1 MEGVLL
7 FNIFLLYISP
17 FNISL
22 LYISLFNIFSSFVFN
37 RKPSSLR
44 FFLEKAGPSFI

>member
-7 FNIFLLYISP
+7 FNIYLLYIFLLYI
-17 FNISL
+17 F
-22 LYISLFNIFSSFVFN
+22 LFNIFSSSVFN

>member
-7 FNIFLLYISP
+7 FIIYLLY
-17 FNISL
+17 ISL
-22 LYISLFNIFSSFVFN
+22 LYIFLFNIFSSFVFN

-44 FFLEKAGPSFI
+44 FFLEKAGPFFI